1 MRILALA
8 GLLAC
13 GSTCLPGQA
22 QGAAPHSSVLTG
34 WAPYVEVRLWEAFDG
49 IPIRQFD
56 KDWSVGFAPRTG
68 RNVSFQRNRG
78 EAGVEKGAWR
88 LAWEY
93 RQEAVLITNRDTMEL
108 VHLYKQRVKLAAPTA
123 FDVQARMEAW
133 SAQGLRVS
141 RWFELPGGRATQAPR
156 LNLALALYGKPRV
169 RDNAV
174 TGSATRG
181 TSDEYTVDLVQTDI
195 NSRFSYPFMQQAYGG
210 SGSSASLALDWPL
223 GAAGSFK
230 LKLDDVWSRMRLRN
244 LPQTEQRVNSAVAHY
259 DEQGYINYRPLLSGQ
274 NSQVG
279 RSSKLRRSGA
289 ATLASRFGLW
299 GASVQIERYA
309 GETIPT
315 LAVSRQFG
323 WGGVSASVET
333 RFKTVGLGFER
344 GDFHAAVQADR
355 LNLNR
360 AKALGL
366 NLGYRHRF

>member
-1 MRILALA
+1 MRLLVLA

-13 GSTCLPGQA
+13 GSTCLPAQA
-22 QGAAPHSSVLTG
+22 QGTAPQSSVPAG

-49 IPIRQFD
+49 IPVKQFE

-68 RNVSFQRNRG
+68 RNVIFQRNRV
-78 EAGVEKGAWR
+78 EAGVEQGAWR

-93 RQEAVLITNRDTMEL
+93 RQEALLLTNRDSMEL
-108 VHLYKQRVKLAAPTA
+108 VHLYKQRVKLTAPTA

-141 RWFELPGGRATQAPR
+141 RWFELPGGSANQQPR

-169 RDNAV
+169 RDNSVA
-174 TGSATRG
+174 GRATRG
-181 TSDEYTVDLVQTDI
+181 TSDDYTVDLAQTDI
-195 NSRFSYPFMQQAYGG
+195 NSGFSYPFMQQAYGG

-223 GAAGSFK
+223 GTASSFK
-230 LKLDDVWSRMRLRN
+230 LKLDDLWSRMNLRN
-244 LPQTEQRVNSAVAHY
+244 LPQTEQQVNSAVAQY

-274 NSQVG
+274 NSQVS
-279 RSSKLRRSGA
+279 RNSKLRRSGA

-299 GASVQIERYA
+299 GAAVQLERYA

-315 LAVSRQFG
+315 LTASRQFG

-333 RFKTVGLGFER
+333 RFKTVGLGFDR

-366 NLGYRHRF
+366 NLGYRHQF